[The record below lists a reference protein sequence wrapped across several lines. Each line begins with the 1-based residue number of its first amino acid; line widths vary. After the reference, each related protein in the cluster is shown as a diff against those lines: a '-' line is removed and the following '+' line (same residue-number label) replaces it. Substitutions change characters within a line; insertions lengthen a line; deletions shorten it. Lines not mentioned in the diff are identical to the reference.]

1 MSGGLNKRKMDTLK
15 SILAWFIAV
24 GLLIILFPLTFI
36 IWLAVL
42 PFDRN
47 RRVTHRILIW
57 QSILISRLIPVWKIR
72 ITGRKNP
79 HNNETLV
86 LVSNHQS
93 ILDILVVNCLGYRCK
108 WVSKV
113 ENMSVPVLG
122 WYLRMADYII
132 VDRGNDESKA
142 DMLAKSLACLKRGCS
157 VMLFPEGTRSR
168 DGEPGFFKRGA
179 FQLALQAG
187 VPILPIVLD
196 GTSSILPKHGLKL
209 KSGKVYVRVLDPV
222 MPDDFLTSD
231 PDLLALRISNLMG
244 TELRK
249 LREENIS
256 R

>member
-1 MSGGLNKRKMDTLK
+1 MDTVK

-24 GLLIILFPLTFI
+24 SLLIVLFPLTFI

-57 QSILISRLIPVWKIR
+57 QSILISHLIPVWKIR
-72 ITGRKNP
+72 ISGRKKP
-79 HNNETLV
+79 DDNETLV

-122 WYLRMADYII
+122 WYLRMADYIT

-142 DMLAKSLACLKRGCS
+142 EMLAKSFACLKRGCS
-157 VMLFPEGTRSR
+157 VMLFPEGTRSK
-168 DGEPGFFKRGA
+168 DGAPGFFKRGA
-179 FQLALQAG
+179 FQLAIQAG

-209 KSGKVYVRVLDPV
+209 KPGSVYVRVLDPV
-222 MPDDFLTSD
+222 MPDEFRTAD
-231 PDLLALRISNLMG
+231 PDVLALSISNLMG
-244 TELRK
+244 SELRK
-249 LREENIS
+249 LREENTS